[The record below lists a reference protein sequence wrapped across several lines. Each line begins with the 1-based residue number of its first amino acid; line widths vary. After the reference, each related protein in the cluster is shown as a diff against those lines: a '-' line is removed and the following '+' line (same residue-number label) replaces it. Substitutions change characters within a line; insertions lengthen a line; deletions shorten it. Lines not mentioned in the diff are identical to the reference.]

1 MLWLAA
7 ATIQSS
13 FLPKIF
19 KLPWAKCHTI
29 TKPSRFTP
37 TLGIINSRREPG
49 LLWSLIGRERLN
61 SIVQLA
67 RVATI
72 HLHLLVRWHIHVLLG
87 SCGGLVVVRSD
98 VAVEILVYLL
108 RRLGADGLL
117 GFKGL
122 RGKHVDWSTYLL
134 GLLLENRPG
143 LEVTSECSSE
153 LDRVVY
159 PWLLFSEVDINLRL
173 LIKDVRLCVSIISIP
188 GRWIPWATSGNPW
201 GRFHNSIWVSRS
213 IRAQRWLLL
222 WINLALREN
231 TCRTLTWLSGRLNS
245 LDLFNC

>member
-1 MLWLAA
+1 MLRLAA

-61 SIVQLA
+61 AIVQLA

-87 SCGGLVVVRSD
+87 S
-98 VAVEILVYLL
+98 
-108 RRLGADGLL
+108 
-117 GFKGL
+117 
-122 RGKHVDWSTYLL
+122 
-134 GLLLENRPG
+134 
-143 LEVTSECSSE
+143 
-153 LDRVVY
+153 
-159 PWLLFSEVDINLRL
+159 
-173 LIKDVRLCVSIISIP
+173 
-188 GRWIPWATSGNPW
+188 
-201 GRFHNSIWVSRS
+201 
-213 IRAQRWLLL
+213 
-222 WINLALREN
+222 
-231 TCRTLTWLSGRLNS
+231 
-245 LDLFNC
+245 